1 MISTYQA
8 NDNKII
14 CAAFQD
20 ALGILKAMLYNG
32 DYYTSMLSSVCITY
46 NRRIHR
52 YQVSSSQD
60 NIIPMNENPRGK
72 DNYDTIRILDIPT
85 SSDDFD
91 RYIESQ
97 IELAKLN
104 NTISE
109 RITDYAKE
117 EQRRETRNELINSIV
132 YIQSS
137 SVSEKEAAHFE
148 YACNSEITNRC
159 IGNMTKKFKEQP
171 DHETGTLRENIQ
183 HRIHQMGLPK
193 NWLSLF

>member
-1 MISTYQA
+1 
-8 NDNKII
+8 
-14 CAAFQD
+14 
-20 ALGILKAMLYNG
+20 L
-32 DYYTSMLSSVCITY
+32 
-46 NRRIHR
+46 
-52 YQVSSSQD
+52 
-60 NIIPMNENPRGK
+60 
-72 DNYDTIRILDIPT
+72 
-85 SSDDFD
+85 
-91 RYIESQ
+91 
-97 IELAKLN
+97 ELAKLN

-159 IGNMTKKFKEQP
+159 IGSMTKKFKEQP

-183 HRIHQMGLPK
+183 HMLSEQDIPNGVAQEL
-193 NWLSLF
+193 LSLF

>member
-1 MISTYQA
+1 
-8 NDNKII
+8 
-14 CAAFQD
+14 
-20 ALGILKAMLYNG
+20 
-32 DYYTSMLSSVCITY
+32 
-46 NRRIHR
+46 
-52 YQVSSSQD
+52 
-60 NIIPMNENPRGK
+60 MNENPRGK
-72 DNYDTIRILDIPT
+72 DNYDTIRILDLLT

-148 YACNSEITNRC
+148 DACNSEITNRC
-159 IGNMTKKFKEQP
+159 IGNMTKKFKE
-171 DHETGTLRENIQ
+171 
-183 HRIHQMGLPK
+183 
-193 NWLSLF
+193 